1 MFRPGYPI
9 SKMAELTGMLESIAK
24 DNSQKDSIAL
34 FGFETEQKDAVSIQE
49 CKHVYKWKDFT
60 DEVCRS
66 KLKFLL
72 DNLTFDDKEDNKLKI
87 GKNQIYRIMNLIA
100 ESDRDGMSLA
110 RYAYTLARMQ
120 PNNKKLLPVYE
131 GFSSQMYAWMKNK
144 KDRRELNTALNL
156 LVYYLRE
163 DKEA

>member
-1 MFRPGYPI
+1 MRYNHI
-9 SKMAELTGMLESIAK
+9 VQM
-24 DNSQKDSIAL
+24 
-34 FGFETEQKDAVSIQE
+34 
-49 CKHVYKWKDFT
+49 C
-60 DEVCRS
+60 VCI
-66 KLKFLL
+66 FLL
-72 DNLTFDDKEDNKLKI
+72 GLPIFIRKGIHFRKRHKQNILIAAEDNKLKI